1 MFIAGMVVM
10 IVLGAVVAMGVA
22 GYLIDK
28 SADNE
33 KDHREKDQGA

>member
-10 IVLGAVVAMGVA
+10 IVLGAVCAMGVA

-28 SADNE
+28 SAD